1 MNIYYKNK
9 VEEYN
14 NEDCFLLYF
23 PKKGMF
29 INTPKE
35 TIKIFEKNFYDN
47 SIDTIEI
54 DTYARTREFETV
66 VKYRRPKHFLDNNTI
81 EWFNDFDKNKEM
93 LNKLKTRLNSVTLS
107 TYKTGVLHVPQD
119 ILSRLIVQEIFGFI
133 KKISELNG

>member
-35 TIKIFEKNFYDN
+35 TIKIFENNFYDN
-47 SIDTIEI
+47 SIDKIEI
-54 DTYARTREFETV
+54 DTYAKTREFETV
-66 VKYRRPKHFLDNNTI
+66 VKFRRPKHLFNDKI
-81 EWFNDFDKNKEM
+81 VEWFNDFDKNEKII
-93 LNKLKTRLNSVTLS
+93 NKLKNRLNNAALS
-107 TYKTGVLHVPQD
+107 IYKTGVLHIPQD
-119 ILSRLIVQEIFGFI
+119 IVSRSIAQEIFGFI
-133 KKISELNG
+133 SKINRE